1 MNTYAI
7 HWKCSSTGRIGI
19 GKALFPKE
27 EAERLA
33 AELNEEYPDIDHAA
47 VIRVLPPSEVADP
60 EPIPPPVPEPF
71 SQEPNLLCDAP
82 KALKP
87 ESQ

>member
-7 HWKCSSTGRIGI
+7 QWKCSSTGRIGI

-33 AELNEEYPDIDHAA
+33 VELNVEYPDIDHEA
-47 VIRVLPPSEVADP
+47 VIRVLPPTEVAAP
-60 EPIPPPVPEPF
+60 GAIEPPGT
-71 SQEPNLLCDAP
+71 
-82 KALKP
+82 
-87 ESQ
+87 